1 LIRREKIMLF
11 GTRLAA
17 LILAAL
23 SLGPSFAHLLE
34 RPPRMAWPPELW
46 MATTNFGAQ
55 YAWFG
60 RVGAI
65 LDPATILVLLL
76 LAWLTRRRQSV
87 FVAAAASFLLF
98 GAALACWA
106 LVVQPMNVVMAG
118 WTPGSVPA
126 DFEAVRARWEEGH
139 VVVAALK
146 LAGLVALAFAVLP
159 GRDRRGFR

>member
-1 LIRREKIMLF
+1 MLF

-17 LILAAL
+17 LILAAS

-34 RPPRMAWPPELW
+34 RPPRMAWPPQLW
-46 MATTNFGAQ
+46 MAATNTGGQ
-55 YAWFG
+55 YGWFG

-76 LAWLTRRRQSV
+76 LAWLTRRRRPA
-87 FVAAAASFLLF
+87 FVAAAASALLF

-118 WTPGSVPA
+118 WTAGQVPP
-126 DFEAVRARWEEGH
+126 DFEAVRARWEDGH
-139 VVVAALK
+139 VLVAALK
-146 LAGLVALAFAVLP
+146 LAGLVALAFAILP
-159 GRDRRGFR
+159 GRDRHGFR

>member
-1 LIRREKIMLF
+1 MF
-11 GTRLAA
+11 FATRFAA
-17 LILAAL
+17 LVLAAL

-46 MATTNFGAQ
+46 MATTNFGGQ

-76 LAWLTRRRQSV
+76 LAWLIRRRRPA
-87 FVAAAASFLLF
+87 FMAAAASFLLF

-106 LVVQPMNVVMAG
+106 LIVQPMNAVMAS
-118 WTPGSVPA
+118 WTPGPVPA

-139 VVVAALK
+139 VIVAVLK
-146 LAGLVALAFAVLP
+146 LAGLVALAVAILP
-159 GRDRRGFR
+159 RRERRGYR